1 MTGDEATHCES
12 DHADFVSG
20 TSSDHFE
27 GRRVSV
33 QRTVVVH
40 GYDYYVG
47 ASPGHHGEGWIVG
60 VHYDDRGDAGGDRSP
75 RETVVGDHKVDRPCL
90 PQYIP
95 HGLGVVGVEQAG
107 PVAEGGYRLRPV
119 KGYSSLVEPA
129 RLDGQNVAAQL
140 LRPPGEPE
148 VVQDES
154 SRMPGCEDQT
164 PPRPGDGSY
173 PLSLLDEPCG
183 RKRRVDA
190 TPSPIRLSVRRVP
203 DLKSNG
209 ITSLFEVHVLKQN
222 LHSERV
228 GLVVLEEQAYLAE
241 VVLGTVGCA
250 TTRYPGFGEPVCVL
264 SEQRIHG
271 G

>member
-1 MTGDEATHCES
+1 MTSDGATHCES

-40 GYDYYVG
+40 GHDTHIG
-47 ASPGHHGEGWIVG
+47 ASPGGQGEGRVVG
-60 VHYDDRGDAGGDRSP
+60 VHYDDRGNTCGDRSP
-75 RETVVGDHKVDRPCL
+75 RETVVGYDQVDRPAL

-119 KGYSSLVEPA
+119 KGYSSLVESA
-129 RLDGQNVAAQL
+129 RLDGQNVSAQL

-148 VVQDES
+148 VVEDES
-154 SRMPGCEDQT
+154 SGMPGSEDQP

-173 PLSLLDEPCG
+173 PLSRLDEPCG
-183 RKRRVDA
+183 RTRRVDA
-190 TPSPIRLSVRRVP
+190 SPSPILLPIRRVA
-203 DLKSNG
+203 DLKGNG
-209 ITSLFEVHVLKQN
+209 VVGLLEFHVL
-222 LHSERV
+222 
-228 GLVVLEEQAYLAE
+228 
-241 VVLGTVGCA
+241 
-250 TTRYPGFGEPVCVL
+250 
-264 SEQRIHG
+264 
-271 G
+271 